1 MADVM
6 KLQVIT
12 PDRKFYEGEAT
23 MVEFTTTEGEVGIYP
38 NHIPLTAVVAPG
50 TLKIHEEGQ
59 VLEAALLSGFVTI
72 LQTEIT
78 VMAEIVEWPDE
89 IDFHRAEEAK
99 IRAERRLTT
108 GGDVDSFRAEMSLKR
123 ALVRLELQE
132 K

>member
-99 IRAERRLTT
+99 VRAERRLST
-108 GGDVDSFRAEMSLKR
+108 GGDIDSLRAEMSLKR

>member
-23 MVEFTTTEGEVGIYP
+23 MVEFATTEGEVGIYP